1 MRVAVIFLLV
11 ISLSVAFKIKKE
23 DPAFLADEQDNPAPI
38 KDQEDNKVITKFTI
52 MGRCQYRLNCDE
64 GPQILT
70 ANFNSLQRIL
80 SSP

>member
-23 DPAFLADEQDNPAPI
+23 DPAFLVDEQDNPALI
-38 KDQEDNKVITKFTI
+38 KDQEDNKVIKFTI

-64 GPQILT
+64 GPQILI